1 MVSVFG
7 LGKELL
13 CYEAAS
19 AFAAHEKPTS
29 PKATK
34 TMKTITHRIVG
45 AIALCMTGA
54 SHAQTGNMLEQSVE
68 TPIAA
73 LMADV
78 FGFQIQTSTFRLVAE
93 DQLPDSGSFWLAKGP
108 YGKPLPPYPCLPS
121 YLDVPIYDIGNGQFL
136 VDDSGFDYGTLRQ
149 FRRTTQYSTSTSLM
163 PPDDGEGGGDPG
175 PDPTPDT
182 RRNYE
187 KFMAHLFSVIDTNA
201 AAQVD
206 INLYNA
212 CISFP
217 PDTNTSGTLQIMKYG
232 TNAVIIKANHFDY
245 SAETERDFALL
256 ICDSVDKPLRKTV
269 DFTGASDAQD
279 GWLIQGM
286 VPRNLVA
293 DPMFLLVSNIA
304 QIDKAFF
311 RAIPYGGP
319 QIGITGAQPFDVV
332 SNTITLQATINDLSG
347 VTNVQFELNV
357 DGASARYSLGTNNT
371 ISIETKYNPNG
382 IANIYLKA
390 FSKPR
395 IFDPANLP
403 DNAKLVFSGIG
414 ALPVDFEND
423 TFLAFAS
430 DYASPDIGT
439 NYVLYVIDKAQQVEA
454 RIFNPA
460 NNQTLASFGGYVPFA
475 TTIAIP
481 WNFTLAD
488 HVTPYTNDTYGVHF
502 VAYDPTTLDITNK
515 IDREGVRTGAGCY
528 LTYQEEDPFDLTY
541 GPGNIYLN
549 DQANTWIK
557 GALKTLYKDLYKP
570 TSLTQYTTSQVGT
583 NRNHSDCIAQ
593 DLSNVEWAA
602 FLQPALSN
610 SIYSD
615 FTLAQ
620 AHGNGY
626 QIGGGTYFLN
636 RFTTW
641 DLMGWLKN
649 YGPYWRLR
657 KAAIW
662 SCWSGAD
669 NSETGELGFGQACGM
684 RPMGLQA
691 RSYMRKNCGL
701 FFGGKVEQAWVT
713 SGQTVTTAKAA
724 AFLDQAWVCGQ
735 FQWPGGC
742 DPTYAFEWA
751 VRALLGQYPEMN
763 PNGQAQP
770 RLYGYPS
777 MIYASVYDDELMLLD
792 ETHVKHN

>member
-1 MVSVFG
+1 MKAINQKTAG
-7 LGKELL
+7 LIMGCALALSLSMNLHSQDNDSDSNAAERQMLLRQTILLQVQYATAKRGEAKEIIPLDDLKPVEPAELPKQGTFWSRQL
-13 CYEAAS
+13 CTAPLPFNPFACIYTNIQVEAY
-19 AFAAHEKPTS
+19 
-29 PKATK
+29 
-34 TMKTITHRIVG
+34 
-45 AIALCMTGA
+45 ALP
-54 SHAQTGNMLEQSVE
+54 N
-68 TPIAA
+68 
-73 LMADV
+73 
-78 FGFQIQTSTFRLVAE
+78 
-93 DQLPDSGSFWLAKGP
+93 GSFL
-108 YGKPLPPYPCLPS
+108 
-121 YLDVPIYDIGNGQFL
+121 LDDID
-136 VDDSGFDYGTLRQ
+136 VDYVALHEQARMA
-149 FRRTTQYSTSTSLM
+149 RIA
-163 PPDDGEGGGDPG
+163 DGEFLALDEEGFP
-175 PDPTPDT
+175 PVSMLRTV
-182 RRNYE
+182 E
-187 KFMAHLFSVIDTNA
+187 QFIAHVFSVIDTNA
-201 AAQVD
+201 AAITD
-206 INLYNA
+206 TNLYNA

-217 PDTNTSGTLQIMKYG
+217 DDTNAFPTLQIAKYG

-256 ICDSVDKPLRKTV
+256 VCDSVDAPLWKNI
-269 DFTGASDAQD
+269 DFLGSSDFQD

-286 VPRNLVA
+286 VPRNLVT

-304 QIDKAFF
+304 QVDKAFF

-319 QIGITGAQPFDVV
+319 QIEITGAQPYDVV

-347 VTNVQFELNV
+347 VTNVQFAPNV
-357 DGASARYSLGTNNT
+357 DGAPARYSLGTNNT
-371 ISIETKYNPNG
+371 ITIETKYNPNG

-390 FSKPR
+390 YSKPR
-395 IFDPANLP
+395 IYDPANLP

-414 ALPVDFEND
+414 SLPLDFEND

-439 NYVLYVIDKAQQVEA
+439 NYILYVIDKAQQIEA

-460 NNQTLASFGGYVPFA
+460 NNQTLVSYAGYVPFA

-488 HVTPYTNDTYGVHF
+488 GVTPYTNDTYGVHF

-541 GPGNIYLN
+541 GPGNAYLN

-583 NRNHSDCIAQ
+583 NRNHSDCTAQ

-620 AHGNGY
+620 GHGNGY
-626 QIGGGTYFLN
+626 EIGGGTYFLN
-636 RFTTW
+636 RFNTW

-649 YGPYWRLR
+649 YGPNWRLR

-662 SCWSGAD
+662 SCWSGVD
-669 NSETGELGFGQACGM
+669 NSESGDLGFGQACGM
-684 RPMGLQA
+684 RAMGLQV
-691 RSYMRKNCGL
+691 RSYVQKNCGL
-701 FFGGKVEQAWVT
+701 FFGGKIEQAWVT
-713 SGQTVTTAKAA
+713 SGETVTTAKAA
-724 AFLDQAWVCGQ
+724 AFFDQAWVCGQ

-751 VRALLGQYPEMN
+751 VRALLGKYPEMN

-777 MIYASVYDDELMLLD
+777 MIYTSLYDDELMRLD